1 MSRENTL
8 HLGKCS
14 PVALLFLQTKEVSQ
28 PHDLAQA
35 GSLAPT
41 LSTVTHRATLQTLHW
56 NGVFLPHSLHFFLPT
71 VAFREASSQVAMA
84 TSV

>member
-14 PVALLFLQTKEVSQ
+14 PVALLFVLQTKEVSQ

-41 LSTVTHRATLQTLHW
+41 K
-56 NGVFLPHSLHFFLPT
+56 GKKICFLWIIG
-71 VAFREASSQVAMA
+71 
-84 TSV
+84 

>member
-14 PVALLFLQTKEVSQ
+14 PVALLFVLQTKEVSQ

-41 LSTVTHRATLQTLHW
+41 SFSYCLTVCCTKCRKCPLSVVEV
-56 NGVFLPHSLHFFLPT
+56 N
-71 VAFREASSQVAMA
+71 E
-84 TSV
+84 